1 MRNKRLKEKEKN
13 LALSSESRT
22 LEVLKQLQENGLDEN
37 LQKMEKAYS
46 NLFNNTKEDEN
57 ESITG
62 SDTETETGTTGSA
75 DSVGEKTERE
85 TGGDNQV

>member
-22 LEVLKQLQENGLDEN
+22 LEVLKELQESNLDEN
-37 LQKMEKAYS
+37 LKKMENIYS
-46 NLFNNTKEDEN
+46 NLFNTKEDEN
-57 ESITG
+57 ESVTG
-62 SDTETETGTTGSA
+62 SDTEAEAGSA

>member
-13 LALSSESRT
+13 LALSNASRT
-22 LEVLKQLQENGLDEN
+22 LEVLKELQENGLDEN

-46 NLFNNTKEDEN
+46 NLFKTKEDEN

-62 SDTETETGTTGSA
+62 SDTETETGSVE
-75 DSVGEKTERE
+75 SVGEKTEDE

>member
-1 MRNKRLKEKEKN
+1 MKEKEKN
-13 LALSSESRT
+13 IAALSESRM
-22 LEVLKQLQENGLDEN
+22 LNLLKQLQEDGMDEN

-46 NLFNNTKEDEN
+46 NLFSNTKEDEN
-57 ESITG
+57 ESDTG
-62 SDTETETGTTGSA
+62 SNTETETGST

>member
-13 LALSSESRT
+13 LALSSASRT
-22 LEVLKQLQENGLDEN
+22 LEVLKELQENGLDEN

-57 ESITG
+57 ESTAG
-62 SDTETETGTTGSA
+62 SDTETETGSTG
-75 DSVGEKTERE
+75 SVGEDAETE
-85 TGGDNQV
+85 TAGDN